1 MASNSTKKI
10 RNNHL
15 LAEKTFYIFLAK
27 YKVFIFLLFITYPNF
42 KKIGDKKN
50 LPRLMGTSVKILF
63 Y

>member
-27 YKVFIFLLFITYPNF
+27 YKVFIFLLFITYPNYTKF
-42 KKIGDKKN
+42 GDKKVC
-50 LPRLMGTSVKILF
+50 PRLMG
-63 Y
+63 

>member
-50 LPRLMGTSVKILF
+50 LPRLMG
-63 Y
+63 